1 MSGAMARTSEISV
14 YLFGDSICVG
24 QHVSPHRIWGS
35 LLSAALE
42 ADFGPKGHNII
53 VQIPA
58 RNGNTTVQA
67 LERVAFEV
75 QSHKPD
81 FLYIQFGMNDCNY
94 WDTDLGLPRV
104 SPESFRSNIEE
115 LVRRGYQH
123 GAKKV
128 FVPTNH
134 PTTRT
139 ITKLAKG
146 QGPTYEE
153 SNARYAAILREAAK
167 KAGAQVIDTWGA
179 FEKSVTQGALIEN
192 LLLPDGLHL
201 SVLGHEV
208 YFQTTY
214 PMIREAI
221 ASNLQS

>member
-1 MSGAMARTSEISV
+1 MVLASEIGV
-14 YLFGDSICVG
+14 YLFGDSICFG
-24 QHVSPHRIWGS
+24 QYVSPHRIWPS

-42 ADFGPKGHNII
+42 ADFAPEGRNII
-53 VQIPA
+53 VQTPA

-104 SPESFRSNIEE
+104 SPESFRSNLKE

-123 GAKKV
+123 GAKKI
-128 FVPTNH
+128 FLPNNH

-139 ITKLAKG
+139 QTKLVKG

-153 SNARYAAILREAAK
+153 SNREYGAIMREVAK
-167 KAGAQVIDTWGA
+167 EAGATLIDTRQA
-179 FEKSVTQGALIEN
+179 FEKASAEGIPLES

-201 SVLGHEV
+201 SVLGHET
-208 YFQTTY
+208 YFRTTY
-214 PMIREAI
+214 PVIKNAI
-221 ASNLQS
+221 SSFL